1 MLTAL
6 AGAYE
11 ARSRRAIGTE
21 SVREPDRRRRRCSS
35 ESMPRR
41 RADRFAAA
49 RGSGMR
55 GARRGRPPGRRPC
68 GSGRSGGPHPPAR
81 GGSWLPTRR
90 AAHHWPALANFR
102 TGVPV
107 GRRCSR
113 PLAGSATWAIAEATP
128 VDMSSYTVFTRARG
142 PASPRRLPSTGGA
155 TGPVA
160 ERTLGRRGCRA
171 RGRPVLVR
179 RCSAESGSP
188 KGALNQASTEGTT
201 VVLLKTS
208 IHIANRGAM
217 NGCALARDSSRH

>member
-1 MLTAL
+1 
-6 AGAYE
+6 
-11 ARSRRAIGTE
+11 
-21 SVREPDRRRRRCSS
+21 
-35 ESMPRR
+35 MPRR

-188 KGALNQASTEGTT
+188 KGALTRHQRRDYGRLAEDFHPHR
-201 VVLLKTS
+201 KQ
-208 IHIANRGAM
+208 
-217 NGCALARDSSRH
+217 GCDEWLRTRARLVEALAQKARNRRLPQKIRPHTKTFVLAGCGARWCSRRAR